1 MAATSA
7 GILLHRAAGDELEV
21 LLVHPGGPLWAR
33 KDLGAWS
40 VPKGEVGEGE
50 DPRAC
55 ALRELREELGSD
67 LGLAVDDLTELG
79 SVLQKG
85 GKTVLCWAA
94 EGDFDPAELRSNTF
108 TMQWPPRSGEEREF
122 PEVDRAEW
130 LGLDAAREKINP
142 AQADFLDR
150 LARRDLYSPEDD

>member
-1 MAATSA
+1 VAATSA
-7 GILLHRAAGDELEV
+7 GILLHRAAGDEREV
-21 LLVHPGGPLWAR
+21 LLVHPGGPLWAK

-55 ALRELREELGSD
+55 ALRELEEELGSD
-67 LGLAVDDLTELG
+67 LGLAVDVLTELG
-79 SVLQKG
+79 SVRQKG
-85 GKTVLCWAA
+85 GKTVLCWSA

-108 TMQWPPRSGEEREF
+108 TMEWPPRSGAEREF

-130 LGLDAAREKINP
+130 FGLDAAREKINP
-142 AQADFLDR
+142 AQAELIDR
-150 LARRDLYSPEDD
+150 LAATR